1 MLSVLSLLQAHYL
14 KTHPLLA
21 AQLGISQRRT
31 VYQHSLNFLPQ

>member
-1 MLSVLSLLQAHYL
+1 MLRVLSLLQTYYL

-21 AQLGISQRRT
+21 ARLGICQRRT